1 LTQLQDQ
8 HACAG
13 HDHGHGS
20 HHHHH
25 VTAQPIGAD
34 TLIAARGV
42 SMIRDGRTILDGIDI
57 DIAPREIV
65 TLIGPNGAGKTSL
78 VRILLGLI
86 RPDRGTVWRRDGL
99 RIGYAPQ
106 RFDLAPSIPMTVE
119 RFLGPDP
126 GPGGAS
132 IAEVLDEVGALR
144 VRRSQLTA
152 LSGGE
157 LQRVVLAR
165 ALLRQPE
172 LLVLDEPVR
181 GVAMPASRALH
192 LDRPAASGARSRI
205 LLVRPTC
212 IVMAQSDRVVCI
224 SRRVLLRR
232 AEKVA
237 RSPSTYACS
246 APRRRGRSGSQPPSR
261 SHPRPDRATIPRR
274 RPRRRRLEPVDG
286 GLSDGTLHDRALAAG
301 LASPWSPRRSAASWS
316 GTAWPTS
323 ARQSPRPD

>member
-1 LTQLQDQ
+1 MTQLQDQ

-13 HDHGHGS
+13 HEHGHGS

-78 VRILLGLI
+78 VRILLGLV

-181 GVAMPASRALH
+181 GVDYAGEAELYTLIGRLRQERG
-192 LDRPAASGARSRI
+192 LGV
-205 LLVRPTC
+205 LLVSHDLH

-224 SRRVLLRR
+224 NRHVCCSGVP
-232 AEKVA
+232 EKVA
-237 RSPSTYACS
+237 RSPEYV
-246 APRRRGRSGSQPPSR
+246 
-261 SHPRPDRATIPRR
+261 
-274 RPRRRRLEPVDG
+274 RLFGPE
-286 GLSDGTLHDRALAAG
+286 TARALGVYSHHHDHTHDLTGATHPAAPAAAPAG
-301 LASPWSPRRSAASWS
+301 SNRSTAA
-316 GTAWPTS
+316 
-323 ARQSPRPD
+323 